1 MVDSIIIQ
9 KHIPE
14 EKYNEVIEHLRSNF
28 FADEPLNKAVKLCD
42 HGEKHHDLEMHS
54 LKTLEDNL
62 SVMAIDS
69 NTNRIIGVAL
79 NGIQN
84 PNDIKAAKEELLRAK
99 DEKYKNIFSFL
110 YDINRDLNLFAKYRV
125 DQIFECRILSVD
137 QNYRGQGLAQR
148 LLEKSLEVAEEA
160 GIKLFKQDATSFY
173 TQKIAENMGF
183 VSVFELRYKA
193 YRNDDGKII
202 FETSEPHKFLKV
214 MVKLLK

>member
-69 NTNRIIGVAL
+69 NTNRVSW
-79 NGIQN
+79 NF
-84 PNDIKAAKEELLRAK
+84 R
-99 DEKYKNIFSFL
+99 
-110 YDINRDLNLFAKYRV
+110 RV
-125 DQIFECRILSVD
+125 PIWKMYPSAW
-137 QNYRGQGLAQR
+137 G
-148 LLEKSLEVAEEA
+148 
-160 GIKLFKQDATSFY
+160 
-173 TQKIAENMGF
+173 
-183 VSVFELRYKA
+183 
-193 YRNDDGKII
+193 DG
-202 FETSEPHKFLKV
+202 
-214 MVKLLK
+214 